1 MNIAQ
6 INVNGVIA
14 TAKNLMPIPAGL
26 IGATVTFKFED
37 DVWKSLTKTVCFR
50 GAVPK
55 DVVGAEDIV
64 TIPCEVLAESGRRIA
79 VGVYGTD
86 ADKQVVIP
94 TLWAELGFT
103 QYAADPSGDPSTD
116 PALPV
121 WAQLQEKVS
130 EAMDIVKALEDA
142 KDRGEFKGEPG
153 PAGPQ
158 GPEGKQGEQGVP
170 GTPGT
175 NGYTPQKGIDYY
187 TDLDKA
193 EMVAAVLTA
202 LPNGDEVAY

>member
-14 TAKNLMPIPAGL
+14 TAKDLIPIPAGL
-26 IGATVTFKFED
+26 IGATVTFRFED

-50 GAVPK
+50 GAASK
-55 DVVGAEDIV
+55 DVVGVEDIV
-64 TIPCEVLAESGRRIA
+64 TIPGEVLAESGRRIA
-79 VGVYGTD
+79 VGVYGTN

-103 QYAADPSGDPSTD
+103 QYAADPSGDASTD

-121 WAQLQEKVS
+121 WAQLQEEVS
-130 EAMDIVKALEDA
+130 EAMAIVKDLKEA
-142 KDRGEFKGEPG
+142 KDRGELKGDPGEP
-153 PAGPQ
+153 
-158 GPEGKQGEQGVP
+158 
-170 GTPGT
+170 
-175 NGYTPQKGIDYY
+175 GYTPQNGIDYY
-187 TDLDKA
+187 TDSDKD
-193 EMVAAVLTA
+193 EMVAAVLAA